1 MKDDEIINKL
11 LDLYA
16 DNIRQE
22 RELFKHIAILSS
34 AIIGVFAFSGN
45 QDLSWLSKTGVVGL
59 FIVIIISVILLFFV
73 LTMERIRS
81 VKAQEMVNDVKRL
94 KNEAYL
100 KAGAKL
106 FADKSLLLFFNNL
119 FKGKMTVKDISGMVS
134 IFSQSWKQLVL
145 CDEVILKKKEELN
158 NKKDKR
164 KDIYYR
170 IFSVIGIS
178 VFIASLG
185 LIIFDVLRF

>member
-11 LDLYA
+11 LDLRA

-34 AIIGVFAFSGN
+34 AVVGVFAFSGN

-59 FIVIIISVILLFFV
+59 FIAIIISVILLFFV

-81 VKAQEMVNDVKRL
+81 VKAQEMVSDVKRL

-106 FADKSLLLFFNNL
+106 FTDKSLLLFFNNL

-185 LIIFDVLRF
+185 LIIFDILGF

>member
-11 LDLYA
+11 LDLRA

-81 VKAQEMVNDVKRL
+81 VKAHEMIIDVKKL

-106 FADKSLLLFFNNL
+106 FTNNNIQSFASNL
-119 FKGKMTVKDISGMVS
+119 FKGKWIKNDIKGVVAA
-134 IFSQSWKQLVL
+134 FTGAWGELTT
-145 CDEVILKKKEELN
+145 CDEMILKKKKDLN
-158 NKKDKR
+158 NEQDRR
-164 KDIYYR
+164 KDVYYR
-170 IFSVIGIS
+170 IFSYIGIFL
-178 VFIASLG
+178 FITSLG

>member
-11 LDLYA
+11 LDLRA

-34 AIIGVFAFSGN
+34 AVIGIFAFSGG
-45 QDLSWLSKTGVVGL
+45 QGLGVLSKIGVVGL
-59 FIVIIISVILLFFV
+59 FFVIILSVFLLFFV
-73 LTMERIRS
+73 LTLERIRS
-81 VKAQEMVNDVKRL
+81 VKAQEMVSDVKRL

-106 FADKSLLLFFNNL
+106 FTDKSLLLFFNNL
-119 FKGKMTVKDISGMVS
+119 FKGKTTIKDISGMVS
-134 IFSQSWKQLVL
+134 IFSQSWKELVL
-145 CDEVILKKKEELN
+145 CDEIILKKKEELN

-185 LIIFDVLRF
+185 LIIFDILGF

>member
-11 LDLYA
+11 LDLRA

-34 AIIGVFAFSGN
+34 AVIGIFAFSGG
-45 QDLSWLSKTGVVGL
+45 QELGILSKIGVAGL
-59 FIVIIISVILLFFV
+59 FFVIILSVFLLFFV
-73 LTMERIRS
+73 LTLERVRS
-81 VKAQEMVNDVKRL
+81 AKAQEMVADVKRL
-94 KNEAYL
+94 KNEAFL

-106 FADKSLLLFFNNL
+106 FSDKNFLIFFNNL
-119 FKGKMTVKDISGMVS
+119 FKGKITTKEISGTMS
-134 IFSQSWKQLVL
+134 IFSRVWKELVL
-145 CDEVILKKKEELN
+145 CDETIIKKKEELN

-164 KDIYYR
+164 KDVYYR
-170 IFSVIGIS
+170 ILTVIGI
-178 VFIASLG
+178 FIFMVSLG

>member
-11 LDLYA
+11 LDLRA

-34 AIIGVFAFSGN
+34 AVIGVFAFSGN
-45 QDLSWLSKTGVVGL
+45 QDLGWFSKIGIVGL
-59 FIVIIISVILLFFV
+59 FIVIILSVFLLFFV
-73 LTMERIRS
+73 LTLERIRS
-81 VKAQEMVNDVKRL
+81 VKAQEMIVDVKKL

-100 KAGAKL
+100 RAGVKL
-106 FADKSLLLFFNNL
+106 FADRKIFSLLNNL
-119 FKGKMTVKDISGMVS
+119 VKGKGTLKDFNGVAH
-134 IFSQSWKQLVL
+134 IFSQVWKELTN
-145 CDEVILKKKEELN
+145 CDELIIKKKEELN

-164 KDIYYR
+164 NDIYYR

-185 LIIFDVLRF
+185 LIIFDILGF

>member
-1 MKDDEIINKL
+1 MRDDEIINKL
-11 LDLYA
+11 LDLCA

-34 AIIGVFAFSGN
+34 AVIGIFAFSGG
-45 QDLSWLSKTGVVGL
+45 QGLGVLSKIGVVGL
-59 FIVIIISVILLFFV
+59 FFVIILSVFLLFSV
-73 LTMERIRS
+73 LTLERVRS
-81 VKAQEMVNDVKRL
+81 VRAQDMITDVKKL

-106 FADKSLLLFFNNL
+106 FSDKSFLVFFNNL
-119 FKGKMTVKDISGMVS
+119 FKAKITTKEISGTVS
-134 IFSQSWKQLVL
+134 IFSQAWKELVL
-145 CDEVILKKKEELN
+145 CDEVIIKKKEELN

-185 LIIFDVLRF
+185 LIIFDILGF

>member
-1 MKDDEIINKL
+1 MRDDEIINKL
-11 LDLYA
+11 LDLRA

-45 QDLSWLSKTGVVGL
+45 QDLSWLSKSGVVGL

-81 VKAQEMVNDVKRL
+81 VKAQEMVSDVKRL

-106 FADKSLLLFFNNL
+106 FSDKSFLVFFNNL
-119 FKGKMTVKDISGMVS
+119 FRGKITTKEISGTVS
-134 IFSQSWKQLVL
+134 IFSQAWKELVL
-145 CDEVILKKKEELN
+145 CDEVIIKKKEELN
-158 NKKDKR
+158 NK

-170 IFSVIGIS
+170 IFSVIGIFI
-178 VFIASLG
+178 FIASLG

>member
-11 LDLYA
+11 MDLRA

-45 QDLSWLSKTGVVGL
+45 QDLSWLSKIGVVGL
-59 FIVIIISVILLFFV
+59 FVVIILSVFLLFFV
-73 LTMERIRS
+73 LTLERIRS
-81 VKAQEMVNDVKRL
+81 VKAQEMVSDVKRL

-106 FADKSLLLFFNNL
+106 FTDKNLLLFFNNL
-119 FKGKMTVKDISGMVS
+119 FKGKITMKDISRTVP
-134 IFSQSWKQLVL
+134 IFSQSWKELVL
-145 CDEVILKKKEELN
+145 CDEIILKKKEELN

-164 KDIYYR
+164 KDVYYR
-170 IFSVIGIS
+170 IFSVIGIFI
-178 VFIASLG
+178 FIASLG